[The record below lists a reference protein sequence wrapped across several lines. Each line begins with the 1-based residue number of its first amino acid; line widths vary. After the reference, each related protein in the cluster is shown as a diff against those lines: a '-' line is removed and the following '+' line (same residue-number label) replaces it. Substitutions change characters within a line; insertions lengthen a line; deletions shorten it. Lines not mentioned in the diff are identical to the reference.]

1 MIGELSGQ
9 ISALAMTE
17 KQLVAADQSARL
29 LIYDLEGRSVK
40 RILNAETVYSDFAF
54 DPEGRRLMALCG
66 GLTRID
72 VYSLETCEK
81 LFSLHAT
88 EDTFAD
94 MAFSEDGAYAVG
106 KTSSG
111 RYVIA
116 DLWTDEEALLRQ
128 ARRLVGGEE

>member
-1 MIGELSGQ
+1 
-9 ISALAMTE
+9 
-17 KQLVAADQSARL
+17 
-29 LIYDLEGRSVK
+29 
-40 RILNAETVYSDFAF
+40 
-54 DPEGRRLMALCG
+54 MALCG

-111 RYVIA
+111 RYVVA